1 MFLKRDPPRRKKHPT
16 FWFKRQALYLKG
28 SNSETSGMG
37 NDLSPQH
44 SFCRLMGLHKEEHA
58 YETGVLSQS
67 TGVHSHLPHFPNIL
81 SPDRELTERL
91 QERPTLSSLL
101 AQMLPKATW
110 VTSPRTPLQ
119 DLVTVPDTG
128 VPSSCRPQGEALP
141 SSVPDEHPMGVL
153 TPALAQP

>member
-1 MFLKRDPPRRKKHPT
+1 
-16 FWFKRQALYLKG
+16 
-28 SNSETSGMG
+28 
-37 NDLSPQH
+37 
-44 SFCRLMGLHKEEHA
+44 MGLHKEEHA

-67 TGVHSHLPHFPNIL
+67 TGVHSHLLHFPTIL

-91 QERPTLSSLL
+91 QERLTLSSLL

-119 DLVTVPDTG
+119 ALVTVPDTG

-141 SSVPDEHPMGVL
+141 SSGPDEHPRGVL
-153 TPALAQP
+153 TPALAQPWLTPSPDTQPSPTPSGSPDPRQQELQTPTPHLFILTWPLLMSRPWSLK